1 MLGEKWSFVLLKNLL
16 VQKGQENLE
25 AEGMETSFSYQ
36 GKWDFPWNHKD
47 EACSLAAKSVF
58 LFESN
63 AQRWPAAL
71 ILESWQAVSDMSL
84 PEHLHV
90 KLLLCKSFFIK
101 TRESGNMDM
110 DTSVLARSTG
120 QV

>member
-1 MLGEKWSFVLLKNLL
+1 MGHSHCFSMSCVMLGEKRSFVLLKNLL

-63 AQRWPAAL
+63 AQMA
-71 ILESWQAVSDMSL
+71 
-84 PEHLHV
+84 
-90 KLLLCKSFFIK
+90 C
-101 TRESGNMDM
+101 
-110 DTSVLARSTG
+110 STDS
-120 QV
+120 